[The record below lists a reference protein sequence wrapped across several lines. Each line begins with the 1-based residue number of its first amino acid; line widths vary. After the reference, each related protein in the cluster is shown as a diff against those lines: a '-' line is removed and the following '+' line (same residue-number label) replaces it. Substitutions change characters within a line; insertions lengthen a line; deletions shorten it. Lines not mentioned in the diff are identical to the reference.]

1 MTRKEYL
8 LLIAVV
14 AVAGLGA
21 WAVFGGQDGQM
32 VERAVALLISN

>member
-32 VERAVALLISN
+32 VECAVALLISN